1 MHKMISRFLR
11 VGLTGAALLALPH
24 AWAQDAELLVR
35 HSEVS
40 SGPDGVRR
48 STEFSE
54 RVSRSGDNIWISRVL
69 PAGSHSELEH
79 AKARKQHKHLDV
91 STASRWI
98 TRGTDGAVLMRIVPN
113 ADKVVVNV
121 GKTDY
126 GNVGFDGSWAAAW
139 HLMDPTVLSRMTAG
153 RVVGDLTTYTL
164 RDKDRK
170 VKVVWNGRLQ
180 LPVLVET
187 ASGSSRRQT
196 VVEVIGPSATRPW
209 EKLKAFAQK
218 DYSDYLD

>member
-1 MHKMISRFLR
+1 MREIISRFVR
-11 VGLTGAALLALPH
+11 AGLASAALLALPH

-40 SGPDGVRR
+40 SGADGVRR

-69 PAGSHSELEH
+69 PAGAHSEVEH
-79 AKARKQHKHLDV
+79 ASAGKQHKHLDV

-98 TRGTDGAVLMRIVPN
+98 TRSADGAALMRIVPN

-139 HLMDPTVLSRMTAG
+139 HLMDPAVLSRMTAG
-153 RVVGDLTTYTL
+153 RVVGDLTTYSL

-170 VKVVWNGRLQ
+170 VNVVWNGRLQ
-180 LPVLVET
+180 IPVLVET
-187 ASGSSRRQT
+187 ASGSSRRRT
-196 VVEVIGPSATRPW
+196 VVEVLGSSATRPW
-209 EKLKAFAQK
+209 DKLKAYAQK